1 PMARGRGR
9 PPKIRASSDSS
20 SSTDFIDTVL
30 NHNSGNVPGTH
41 FSSPSPSSSLNDLIV
56 DAIISSAPQKSCV
69 TNSGTTVPSN
79 NVGVPIP
86 VSSVLE
92 MGSPINGVN
101 EELGGTS
108 VDSQGKGEVQVEVS
122 VLPPVLPL
130 PTESAKMHQECC
142 KKDRVFDPQIALKR
156 GQSPKSLPG
165 TQILIANR
173 FSALNV
179 DMPFSTDDVQG
190 EASSLLPCVLGGS
203 SVIHL
208 EANTLFD
215 ETVRHS
221 KCNKVAEMVDTQIA
235 LKRVSIALLD
245 SQRSN
250 QGQVDQLSLDLEKE
264 LLGTFVKL
272 KKAEMTI
279 LKQKAKVNNITQ
291 GDSSTKYFYA
301 KIHDRKYQQIIGQI
315 KDKDGHTRLGLNNVA
330 DGECLDEDVNGR
342 EQYNW
347 YCFSTMFVHVEFG
360 EGTEVNET
368 LNQNDED
375 DVPSQKVFGKRRKS
389 WVWNHFT
396 VTKVKTSAGVIKFID
411 RVLKYKGALD
421 NYFGSIDGTSMHVLD
436 INDWEKVK
444 KVLALRVIFDPRYKL
459 EFVKYAFKKLHGQL
473 EGLRKVDELKI
484 HFEGLYE
491 AYESQAHIFRPS
503 DSRVT
508 TRSINLA
515 DDFAEFAV
523 YDQINAATTEID
535 VYLDEKKIAVETHLN
550 VLVYWKENS
559 DRFSILSSMTRD
571 ILPIPITTVASESLF
586 SMGGGIISKW
596 RSSLSSKSV
605 EAIVTCKHWLTGY
618 DDFNVDGNTVSV
630 EVDSDDESD

>member
-1 PMARGRGR
+1 
-9 PPKIRASSDSS
+9 
-20 SSTDFIDTVL
+20 
-30 NHNSGNVPGTH
+30 
-41 FSSPSPSSSLNDLIV
+41 
-56 DAIISSAPQKSCV
+56 
-69 TNSGTTVPSN
+69 
-79 NVGVPIP
+79 
-86 VSSVLE
+86 
-92 MGSPINGVN
+92 
-101 EELGGTS
+101 
-108 VDSQGKGEVQVEVS
+108 
-122 VLPPVLPL
+122 
-130 PTESAKMHQECC
+130 
-142 KKDRVFDPQIALKR
+142 
-156 GQSPKSLPG
+156 
-165 TQILIANR
+165 
-173 FSALNV
+173 
-179 DMPFSTDDVQG
+179 
-190 EASSLLPCVLGGS
+190 
-203 SVIHL
+203 
-208 EANTLFD
+208 
-215 ETVRHS
+215 
-221 KCNKVAEMVDTQIA
+221 
-235 LKRVSIALLD
+235 
-245 SQRSN
+245 
-250 QGQVDQLSLDLEKE
+250 
-264 LLGTFVKL
+264 
-272 KKAEMTI
+272 
-279 LKQKAKVNNITQ
+279 
-291 GDSSTKYFYA
+291 
-301 KIHDRKYQQIIGQI
+301 
-315 KDKDGHTRLGLNNVA
+315 
-330 DGECLDEDVNGR
+330 
-342 EQYNW
+342 
-347 YCFSTMFVHVEFG
+347 MFVHVEFG

-396 VTKVKTSAGVIKFID
+396 VTKVKTSAGVIKFIGMYAYCNNASNNADSRVGTSNFKTNLLESCSEYKKINPTESSSWKEIDQKLYRELLAEAIMKHGYSFSWVERVRNRKIHKYLNDNVQHISRNTAKKLNVPVSFKLWVDVPTRWNSTYIMLD